1 MSTVPL
7 PYDESLTIPFQPFE
21 PKDLTNTLYRENS
34 SQGLGREALVPRSR
48 WGLNAWEDQTLGD
61 LRGLYMGVTPQQIV
75 LGALDS
81 FGPIEYF
88 FVDADKIPDGDN
100 PYFARV
106 VRFSNQ
112 QESRSVVKTMLFK
125 QSIPGGEDQRPEEPW
140 HSGLFMWTEG
150 LDVNKGGI
158 INKEVTKNGFDCM
171 IQPFLNIRQND
182 VIIILLDTI
191 PVKHVVSPDEAK
203 SLKPIRVHIDKTIIQ
218 QLPKNGEVLLR
229 FTVIDVVG
237 NTPVGKYKYSKPIK
251 FISELNPDLLQFP
264 LVQLGD
270 DPLDQIDLDSLK
282 QDANLNIK
290 VTLKGYEKAPQP
302 PHKVYVTL
310 VATHQKKDPIT
321 IELPVVIDRNRHSEL
336 VPLPQEYVNNLAD
349 WSLRVSFVVKSD
361 AGELLGTSASTSVC
375 VVGMAT
381 LMEAPNIIP
390 CEAGLSP
397 AKTELAGV
405 IPSYEPHNP
414 DNLEIFYVESARAD
428 GSGQRISLNQ
438 LAGPQGGTR
447 RLTAQALSVFEGRG
461 PLYAYYETINE
472 DQTPSVIRQSK
483 RMTFEIGERI
493 ATLPR
498 IYLADAVD
506 DNIDPNTLVYDSTS
520 MYIPVAST
528 VNGDRVEWSVSGK
541 DKRSSTSGVIKITK
555 SLEGPGLPKLEIPL
569 DVKIITDNLN
579 GSLLCTYSVI
589 KAGQPP
595 KVLRSEL
602 YEVTI
607 GLPVVLTS
615 LEVLEADPK
624 ERTLA
629 PKDVINGATVEM
641 KYSTARATDRI
652 AFEWK
657 GQYDVSR
664 YQTVVSADPKAK
676 SVKITIPADVIAKGI
691 RQDGNNIE
699 ITCKIMRGKFHYAF
713 APLKVRLLA
722 LKSLPAP
729 RISGQENTTV
739 LPVDL
744 LDVSARILVAIWEFM
759 RVGQHIWL
767 ECSGTF
773 SDGTPYT
780 ENIFTANEVTTD
792 NLTKGVTL
800 SLPVDKVRNLQDGSH
815 FEIKFWVSFPGLP
828 LLHTATLFNTASF
841 IIQQLPASLPYPTLN
856 GVSSTAQET
865 TVDPLTIQNNTSV
878 TVKYPGML
886 ATDII
891 PLCWVFE
898 NGTQYQTTLK
908 GQASGSVVVD
918 LTAAQVLHNSVNS
931 RVQLKYSV
939 VRGAKITQSNVQTI
953 TVGTIAQANLPRAL
967 INGLASGT
975 ALVLN
980 SIRGNAT
987 AALAIWPLIKAG
999 QRVWLSLFRD
1009 GGELKVL
1016 EGYPI
1021 TAAEAREGLSGKPV
1035 SRDWI
1040 AGVPHNKAVTVKVW
1054 VAFDGI
1060 DNRQASVEFP
1070 TNNHTA
1076 NTRVNPPV
1084 ITYALVASS
1093 GRNIPNGGSSAAAE
1107 GPATV
1112 FHGTCDARPFA
1123 RSMRLGPYGQGGYLF
1138 GIPAGTTTWQCWSSY
1153 GIWPNPQDYYAVD
1166 ISQDSSVYSAPYR
1179 IYRG

>member
-7 PYDESLTIPFQPFE
+7 PYDESLTIPFQSFE
-21 PKDLTNTLYRENS
+21 TVDLTKTTYPENS
-34 SQGLGREALVPRSR
+34 SEGLGRAALVPRSR
-48 WGLNAWEDQTLGD
+48 WGLNAWLDQTPGD
-61 LRGLYMGVTPQQIV
+61 LRGIYMGTPPQQLV
-75 LGALDS
+75 LGPLDS
-81 FGPIEYF
+81 LMPIEF
-88 FVDADKIPDGDN
+88 IFIDADKIPDGDN
-100 PYFARV
+100 PYYARV
-106 VRFSNQ
+106 VRFGNK
-112 QESRSVVKTMLFK
+112 QESRSVPKTMLFK
-125 QSIPGGEDQRPEEPW
+125 QSIPGGEDQRPQEPW

-150 LDVNKGGI
+150 LDLNKGGV
-158 INKEVTKNGFDCM
+158 INKEVAKNGFDCLF
-171 IQPFLNIRQND
+171 QPYLNIRQND
-182 VIIILLDTI
+182 RIIIRFDKI
-191 PVKHVVSPDEAK
+191 CVEHVVSPEEAK
-203 SLKPIRVHIDKTIIQ
+203 SLNPIKVHIDKATIQ
-218 QLPKNGEVLLR
+218 QLPKNGEVLLD

-237 NTPVGKYKYSKPIK
+237 NTPEGKYKYSKPIK
-251 FISELNPDLLQFP
+251 FISELNPGLLQFP
-264 LVQLGD
+264 LILLGKTRID
-270 DPLDQIDLDSLK
+270 LIDLDSLK
-282 QDANLNIK
+282 QDDNLYIK
-290 VTLKGYEKAPQP
+290 ATLKGEDKAPQP

-310 VATHQKKDPIT
+310 VATRQNNDPIT
-321 IELPVVIDRNRHSEL
+321 IELPAVIDTNLHSEL

-361 AGELLGTSASTSVC
+361 AGELLGTSGSTSVR
-375 VVGMAT
+375 VVGAPT

-405 IPSYEPHNP
+405 IPSYQPHNP
-414 DNLEIFYVESARAD
+414 DYLEIFYVESARAD
-428 GSGQRISLNQ
+428 GSGLQISLNQ

-506 DNIDPNTLVYDSTS
+506 DNIDPNTLVYESTS

-528 VNGDRVEWSVSGK
+528 VNGDRVEWSVTGK

-595 KVLRSEL
+595 KVLRSEP

-615 LEVLEADPK
+615 LEVLEANPK

-652 AFEWK
+652 AFKWK
-657 GQYDVSR
+657 GQYDVSL
-664 YQTVVSADPKAK
+664 YETVVSADPKAK

-699 ITCKIMRGKFHYAF
+699 ITCKIMRGKFHYEF

-773 SDGTPYT
+773 ADGTPYT

-828 LLHTATLFNTASF
+828 VLHTATLFNTASF

-865 TVDPLTIQNNTSV
+865 TVDPLTIQSNTSV

-999 QRVWLSLFRD
+999 QRVWLSLIRD

-1021 TAAEAREGLSGKPV
+1021 TATEAREGLSGKPV

-1054 VAFDGI
+1054 VAFDGT

-1070 TNNHTA
+1070 TTTNTA

-1093 GRNIPNGGSSAAAE
+1093 GRNIPNGGASAAAE
-1107 GPATV
+1107 GLATV

-1123 RSMRLGPYGQGGYLF
+1123 RGIRIGPYAGGGYGF
-1138 GIPAGTTTWQCWSSY
+1138 GIPAGATTWQCWTLWYS
-1153 GIWPNPQDYYAVD
+1153 WNPQDVYVV
-1166 ISQDSSVYSAPYR
+1166 DSSPGSDVYSAPYR

>member
-1 MSTVPL
+1 
-7 PYDESLTIPFQPFE
+7 
-21 PKDLTNTLYRENS
+21 
-34 SQGLGREALVPRSR
+34 
-48 WGLNAWEDQTLGD
+48 
-61 LRGLYMGVTPQQIV
+61 
-75 LGALDS
+75 
-81 FGPIEYF
+81 
-88 FVDADKIPDGDN
+88 
-100 PYFARV
+100 
-106 VRFSNQ
+106 
-112 QESRSVVKTMLFK
+112 
-125 QSIPGGEDQRPEEPW
+125 
-140 HSGLFMWTEG
+140 MWTEG
-150 LDVNKGGI
+150 LDLNKGGV
-158 INKEVTKNGFDCM
+158 INKEVAKNGFDCLF
-171 IQPFLNIRQND
+171 QPYLNIRQND
-182 VIIILLDTI
+182 RIIILLDGI
-191 PVKHVVSPDEAK
+191 PVEHVVSPDEAK
-203 SLKPIRVHIDKTIIQ
+203 SLKPIRVHIDKATIQ

-237 NTPVGKYKYSKPIK
+237 NTPAGKYKYSKPIK

-290 VTLKGYEKAPQP
+290 VTLKGYEKAPKP

-336 VPLPQEYVNNLAD
+336 VPLPQEYVSNLAD
-349 WSLRVSFVVKSD
+349 WNLRVSFVVKSD
-361 AGELLGTSASTSVC
+361 AGELLGTSGSTSVS
-375 VVGMAT
+375 VVGTAT

-397 AKTELAGV
+397 AKTELTGV

-414 DNLEIFYVESARAD
+414 DHLEIFYVESARAD

-461 PLYAYYETINE
+461 PLHAYYETINE
-472 DQTPSVIRQSK
+472 DQTPTVIRQSK

-493 ATLPR
+493 PTLPR

-506 DNIDPNTLVYDSTS
+506 DNIDPNTLAYDSTS

-528 VNGDRVEWSVSGK
+528 VNGDRVEWSVTGK

-615 LEVLEADPK
+615 LEVLEANPK

-652 AFEWK
+652 AFKWK
-657 GQYDVSR
+657 GQYDVSL
-664 YQTVVSADPKAK
+664 YETVVSADPKAK

-699 ITCKIMRGKFHYAF
+699 ITCKIMRGKFHYEF

-759 RVGQHIWL
+759 RVGQHMWL

-773 SDGTPYT
+773 ADGTPYT

-792 NLTKGVTL
+792 NLTKGVAL

-828 LLHTATLFNTASF
+828 VLHTATLFNTASF
-841 IIQQLPASLPYPTLN
+841 IIQQLPASLPHPTLN

-878 TVKYPGML
+878 TVKYQGML

-908 GQASGSVVVD
+908 GQASGSVVFD
-918 LTAAQVLHNSVNS
+918 MTAAQVLHNSVNS

-980 SIRGNAT
+980 SIKGNAT

-999 QRVWLSLFRD
+999 QRVWLNLGTD

-1021 TAAEAREGLSGKPV
+1021 TAIEARQGLSGLPV

-1054 VAFDGI
+1054 VAFDGT

-1070 TNNHTA
+1070 TTTHTA
-1076 NTRVNPPV
+1076 NTLVNPPV
-1084 ITYALVASS
+1084 ITIGIVASS
-1093 GRNIPNGGSSAAAE
+1093 GRGVYNGGSTTAAE
-1107 GPATV
+1107 GLATEI
-1112 FHGTCDARPFA
+1112 HGTCDARPFA
-1123 RSMRLGPYGQGGYLF
+1123 RGLRIGPYAGGGY
-1138 GIPAGTTTWQCWSSY
+1138 GISIPAGTTTWKCWTLWY
-1153 GIWPNPQDYYAVD
+1153 TWNPQDIYVV
-1166 ISQDSSVYSAPYR
+1166 DSSQNYTVYSAPFR
-1179 IYRG
+1179 IYRR